1 MTTGPSIS
9 NVAAPGNRA
18 PKHVPVLTQVVGP
31 DVLARLVPQRPASG
45 PGTAVATTAPP
56 VVRPSVSVPSLSS
69 QASTRLSVEPPKVVN
84 DGQESEAGLEP
95 DALMAELYVEQLGQ
109 VIESMVLAELKRQA
123 PALARD
129 IALTLL
135 PKVVSE
141 MGLHPKR

>member
-1 MTTGPSIS
+1 
-9 NVAAPGNRA
+9 
-18 PKHVPVLTQVVGP
+18 
-31 DVLARLVPQRPASG
+31 
-45 PGTAVATTAPP
+45 
-56 VVRPSVSVPSLSS
+56 VSVPSLSS
-69 QASTRLSVEPPKVVN
+69 QASAQSSVESPKVVN

-141 MGLHPKR
+141 LGLHPKR

>member
-1 MTTGPSIS
+1 MTTGPSVS
-9 NVAAPGNRA
+9 NVAAPDNRV

-31 DVLARLVPQRPASG
+31 DLLAQLVPRRPASG
-45 PGTAVATTAPP
+45 SGTAVATTAPP
-56 VVRPSVSVPSLSS
+56 VACPSVSVPSLSS
-69 QASTRLSVEPPKVVN
+69 QASAQSSVESPKVVN

-141 MGLHPKR
+141 LGLHPKR